1 MRKFLNQM
9 LIAAISKDNVKM
21 AYRLVRLGADVNHKF
36 LYTWEEWVGDGG
48 SPERG
53 SYETRKRYET
63 PLYFAKS
70 EAMKQVLKHLGGV
83 SGEEL
88 RPIWKQELK
97 EKNELE
103 AERQKQAEDRRNNRN
118 ITFAKKILKKP

>member
-1 MRKFLNQM
+1 MKNFLNQM
-9 LIAAISKDNVKM
+9 LIAAISKDNVKK
-21 AYRLVRLGADVNHKF
+21 AYYLVKLGADVNHKV

-53 SYETRKRYET
+53 SYETRERYET

-83 SGEEL
+83 SSA
-88 RPIWKQELK
+88 ELK
-97 EKNELE
+97 HLWDQEQVRKEEQE
-103 AERQKQAEDRRNNRN
+103 AEKKKLAEDRRNNRN
-118 ITFAKKILKKP
+118 NAFANRAVKP